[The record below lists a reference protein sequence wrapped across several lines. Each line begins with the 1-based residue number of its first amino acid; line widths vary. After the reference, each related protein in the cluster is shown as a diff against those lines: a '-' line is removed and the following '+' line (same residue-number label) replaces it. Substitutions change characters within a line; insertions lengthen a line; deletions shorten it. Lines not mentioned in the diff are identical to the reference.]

1 MNVMEDNDNIRKLP
15 KVEIIDGGPLKVT
28 GNIVLKDLKR
38 GIEINTSEVSI
49 CRCGRS
55 LKMPF
60 CDCSHGR

>member
-1 MNVMEDNDNIRKLP
+1 METANDDKLIP
-15 KVEIIDGGPLKVT
+15 KVEVIDGGPLKIT

-38 GIEINTSEVSI
+38 GIEQTAAEVLV

-60 CDCSHGR
+60 CDRSHGC